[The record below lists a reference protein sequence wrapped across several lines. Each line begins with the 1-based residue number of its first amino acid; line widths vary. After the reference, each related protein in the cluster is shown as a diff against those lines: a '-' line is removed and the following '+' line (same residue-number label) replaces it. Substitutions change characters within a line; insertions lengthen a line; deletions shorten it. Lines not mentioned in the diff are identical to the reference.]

1 MRVII
6 QRVKKGSVD
15 VNGATISVIEKG
27 LVLFL
32 CIENSDTS
40 IDVDWICNKVSQL
53 RIFDDEN
60 KTMNKSLIDVGGDI
74 LIISQFTLHASTK
87 KEIDHLT

>member
-15 VNGATISVIEKG
+15 VNGSTISAIEKG

-32 CIENSDTS
+32 GIEKSDTS
-40 IDVDWICNKVSQL
+40 IDVDWICIKFLS
-53 RIFDDEN
+53 
-60 KTMNKSLIDVGGDI
+60 
-74 LIISQFTLHASTK
+74 
-87 KEIDHLT
+87 

>member
-15 VNGATISVIEKG
+15 VNGSTISAIEKG

-32 CIENSDTS
+32 GIENSDTS

-60 KTMNKSLIDVGGDI
+60 KTMNKYLKLVNSLYMH
-74 LIISQFTLHASTK
+74 LQK